1 MISSNVLLGVSYS
14 TTDRKVLWRNVFT
27 KKYSFEDFRSFPFF
41 CDSSSKV
48 LIFFVKSHRSFL
60 YLCHLTIF
68 FPIPFKNP
76 SFLLEAGQIL
86 RSEKVW
92 MDSNSVTKKSQKY
105 TICPLF
111 FFLLFSLESLL
122 ETEVGQYLRGPCF
135 RFNECDVGLWS
146 PFMWFS
152 SFAILTSAFSLW
164 PFYSTNFTW
173 FRKTFIYWS
182 FKLCC
187 YFQAVLL
194 WWFNNFTWVSTRN

>member
-1 MISSNVLLGVSYS
+1 MCFWAEKHAPYTRSN
-14 TTDRKVLWRNVFT
+14 KA
-27 KKYSFEDFRSFPFF
+27 KYRVP
-41 CDSSSKV
+41 K
-48 LIFFVKSHRSFL
+48 
-60 YLCHLTIF
+60 
-68 FPIPFKNP
+68 
-76 SFLLEAGQIL
+76 FLLLIYITKS
-86 RSEKVW
+86 RP
-92 MDSNSVTKKSQKY
+92 KKSPKTY
-105 TICPLF
+105 NCLLI

-152 SFAILTSAFSLW
+152 SFAILTSTVSLW